1 MTETEFAAR
10 TKTMI
15 HEQSELLS
23 GQVTRDH
30 ALISFVESK
39 RHFWSPWLHLEL
51 RQSETQREIYGRY
64 SPHPSIWTAFMFS
77 YLSLFVL
84 TFFAAIIGCA
94 QCIAGEPP
102 WAFWFIPV
110 CLTLAILLWLASRTG
125 QRLAH
130 DQMEEL
136 TDRVRNWSS
145 T

>member
-1 MTETEFAAR
+1 MTEKEFSAR

-15 HEQSELLS
+15 REESESLD

-51 RQSETQREIYGRY
+51 RQSENSREIYGRY

-84 TFFAAIIGCA
+84 TFFAAIMGCA
-94 QCIAGEPP
+94 QCIAGEQA
-102 WAFWFIPV
+102 WAFWIIPA
-110 CLTLAILLWLASRTG
+110 CLSLAVFLWLASRTG
-125 QRLAH
+125 QSLAH

-136 TDRVRNWSS
+136 TERVRNWNS